1 MARELYMIGIVVK
14 DMAAAL
20 AFYRRLG
27 LAIPEDAERRTHVQ
41 VPMGGGLTF
50 FLDANPTVWDPK
62 FDRGQPGQPR
72 AGSYGT
78 ILEFYLKSRAEV
90 DQTYADLIAGG
101 YASHAAPY
109 ETPFKMYFAMV
120 YDPDGNIVLLSGD
133 LGGDQPAVSEP
144 ALMDQPHAQ
153 VPHNPEVLERRIQTV
168 GKTNFVLLC
177 AALLSGTRDDQ
188 ALARRLPDSNTDSSK
203 RTIISTARRL
213 VEDGHTHDV
222 LEIILRS
229 NLSATVLADARQL
242 YNSLRRGADH

>member
-14 DMAAAL
+14 DMPAAL

-50 FLDANPTVWDPK
+50 FLDANPTVWDPN
-62 FDRGQPGQPR
+62 FAQGEAAPPA

-78 ILEFYLKSRAEV
+78 ILEFYLKTRAAV

-101 YASHAAPY
+101 YTSHAAPY

-133 LGGDQPAVSEP
+133 LG
-144 ALMDQPHAQ
+144 
-153 VPHNPEVLERRIQTV
+153 
-168 GKTNFVLLC
+168 
-177 AALLSGTRDDQ
+177 DQ
-188 ALARRLPDSNTDSSK
+188 APPES
-203 RTIISTARRL
+203 
-213 VEDGHTHDV
+213 
-222 LEIILRS
+222 
-229 NLSATVLADARQL
+229 
-242 YNSLRRGADH
+242 